1 MVYFAGLC
9 IFILISLVG
18 AYPVYKAKG
27 KELKRDKK
35 SILMLFGLPFASF
48 LLCSLIYK
56 LTCTFTVS
64 HNKYLPWLSL
74 IICTLSELFAVNTIL
89 KSKHTAIIRRF
100 FVLSVVL
107 ALFEIFLCNYTSFTT
122 APKIE
127 TLDTSVIQSEGNV
140 ACENGSLII
149 SSDSSLIIDEP
160 PSYTRA
166 IIIEQKQAYKEAV
179 NPVEVILGI
188 KDVTQSLNYESV
200 RDRLTPATGKPLIMS
215 ITPYKKL
222 YSVRIGYGGITE
234 PLTVNAIKTANAVP
248 FSFSF
253 LRFFVLFAMIGFV
266 IVVQEK
272 NWDNILYRSKNPRQR
287 LILQCIALICTI
299 AASLWLCPE
308 KTAAYDPEVRNTAD
322 PYAMTFDAFQKD
334 QMYLDLDVD
343 QKLLE
348 VENVYDR
355 TLRDESGAFAY
366 WDLALYDGHYYCY
379 FGVAP
384 VLTMYYPFYWISGKL
399 PTIAFASFIF
409 CTLAIFFF
417 CQLIITLVNRFVRH
431 CNFLLLCLAIPTSV
445 ACCGVFYVLNIS
457 NTYTLPL
464 AAGLCYLFLCLWT
477 GITATMSRKM
487 RKRIMLLILSG
498 VSLSL
503 CAMSRPGMAL
513 GALILAPFYLQIL
526 LAKKQPMKYKIS
538 QAAAFLI
545 PVLLGGVF
553 ILTYNYMRFGSVL
566 DFGQTYQLTVSDIHG
581 NSLSLM
587 SFFPMLIHYFLQL
600 PRTRALFPY
609 FEANFCVIYN
619 YGKYTYLADTIG
631 VFTYPLIPAGMLLMP
646 LTFRRIRSAFSLK
659 KWFIILCFGI
669 SLMIA
674 WQDFCLGG
682 AITRYVID
690 FLPLLVILSVLVLLS
705 AVDIDH
711 GSKTKNRICAIIFAG
726 SLFISFLLTI
736 GVRDSILMKYHSEIY
751 EAVENMIVFW
761 K

>member
-18 AYPVYKAKG
+18 AYPVYKTKG
-27 KELKRDKK
+27 KEMKKDKK
-35 SILMLFGLPFASF
+35 SILLLLGSPFVSF
-48 LLCSLIYK
+48 ILCTLIYK

-64 HNKYLPWLSL
+64 HNNYLPWLSL
-74 IICTLSELFAVNTIL
+74 IICTLAELFAVNTIL

-166 IIIEQKQAYKEAV
+166 VIIEQKQAYKEAV

-222 YSVRIGYGGITE
+222 YSVRIGYGGVTE

-266 IVVQEK
+266 IIVQEK
-272 NWDNILYRSKNPRQR
+272 NWSNILYRSKNPRQR

-417 CQLIITLVNRFVRH
+417 CQLIITIVNRFIRH
-431 CNFLLLCLAIPTSV
+431 CNFLILCLAIPTSV
-445 ACCGVFYVLNIS
+445 ACCGVFYVLSNS

-477 GITATMSRKM
+477 GITATM
-487 RKRIMLLILSG
+487 ICML
-498 VSLSL
+498 
-503 CAMSRPGMAL
+503 
-513 GALILAPFYLQIL
+513 
-526 LAKKQPMKYKIS
+526 K
-538 QAAAFLI
+538 
-545 PVLLGGVF
+545 
-553 ILTYNYMRFGSVL
+553 
-566 DFGQTYQLTVSDIHG
+566 
-581 NSLSLM
+581 
-587 SFFPMLIHYFLQL
+587 
-600 PRTRALFPY
+600 
-609 FEANFCVIYN
+609 
-619 YGKYTYLADTIG
+619 
-631 VFTYPLIPAGMLLMP
+631 
-646 LTFRRIRSAFSLK
+646 
-659 KWFIILCFGI
+659 
-669 SLMIA
+669 
-674 WQDFCLGG
+674 
-682 AITRYVID
+682 
-690 FLPLLVILSVLVLLS
+690 
-705 AVDIDH
+705 
-711 GSKTKNRICAIIFAG
+711 
-726 SLFISFLLTI
+726 
-736 GVRDSILMKYHSEIY
+736 
-751 EAVENMIVFW
+751 
-761 K
+761 

>member
-1 MVYFAGLC
+1 MLYFGSFC
-9 IFILISLVG
+9 IVALITFFG
-18 AYPVYKAKG
+18 FYYVYKTKG
-27 KELKRDKK
+27 KEMKKDKK
-35 SILMLFGLPFASF
+35 SILLLLGSPFVSF
-48 LLCSLIYK
+48 ILCSLIYK

-64 HNKYLPWLSL
+64 HNNYLPWLSL
-74 IICTLSELFAVNTIL
+74 IICTLTELFAAGTLL
-89 KSKHTAIIRRF
+89 KNKYTVIIKRLF
-100 FVLSVVL
+100 ILSVVL
-107 ALFEIFLCNYTSFTT
+107 TVFEIFLCNYTSFTT
-122 APKIE
+122 DPRIE
-127 TLDTSVIQSEGNV
+127 TIDTSGIQSEGNV
-140 ACENGSLII
+140 TSENGSLII
-149 SSDSSLIIDEP
+149 TSDSSIFINEP
-160 PSYTRA
+160 PIYTRA
-166 IIIEQKQAYKEAV
+166 IIIEQKQAHKEAV
-179 NPVEVILGI
+179 NPIEVILGI
-188 KDVTQSLNYESV
+188 KDFNQSLNYESV
-200 RDRLTPATGKPLIMS
+200 RDRLTPATGKPLVMS

-234 PLTVNAIKTANAVP
+234 PLTISAIKTANAVP

-253 LRFFVLFAMIGFV
+253 LRFFVLFAGIGFII
-266 IVVQEK
+266 IVREK
-272 NWDNILYRSKNPRQR
+272 KWDNVLYRSNNKRQR
-287 LILQCIALICTI
+287 LILQCIALICTFS
-299 AASLWLCPE
+299 AFLFLSPERTAS
-308 KTAAYDPEVRNTAD
+308 YDPEVRNTAD

-417 CQLIITLVNRFVRH
+417 CQLIITIVNRFIRH
-431 CNFLLLCLAIPTSV
+431 CSFLLLCLAIPTSV
-445 ACCGVFYVLNIS
+445 ACCGVFYVLSNS

-477 GITATMSRKM
+477 GIRATMSRKM
-487 RKRIMLLILSG
+487 SKRIVLLIISG

-513 GALILAPFYLQIL
+513 GALILTPFYLQIL
-526 LAKKQPMKYKIS
+526 LAKKKPLISKIS
-538 QAAAFLI
+538 QAAAFII
-545 PVLLGGVF
+545 PVILGGAF
-553 ILTYNYMRFGSVL
+553 ILIYNYKRFGSTF
-566 DFGQTYQLTVSDIHG
+566 DFGQTYQLTVSDIHA

-609 FEANFCVIYN
+609 FEPNFCVIYN

-631 VFTYPLIPAGMLLMP
+631 VFTYPLIPASMLLMP
-646 LTFRRIRSAFSLK
+646 LIFRRIRSAFSIK
-659 KWFIILCFGI
+659 KWFMILCFGI
-669 SLMIA
+669 SMIVA

-705 AVDIDH
+705 AVDTDH
-711 GSKTKNRICAIIFAG
+711 GSKTKNRICAVIFGG
-726 SLFISFLLTI
+726 SLIISFLLTV
-736 GVRDSILMKYHSEIY
+736 GVRDGILMKYNSEIY
-751 EAVENMIVFW
+751 EAVENMILIW